1 MPKIRYAQQP
11 AFCLP
16 FNYSESSRIC
26 PLPGFHRTRL
36 FQHADGYSYLLLE
49 LYQILK
55 AVETAADLSPCLKPG
70 VREARFWV
78 RAPGA
83 QREGEGERERG
94 EGKRGGE
101 GERGRGRRKKS
112 SLFPSSLF
120 PSSLFPSSLFPLP
133 SSFFPLPSS
142 FDEAQIT
149 RTLCYSLTWIFQGMG
164 F

>member
-70 VREARFWV
+70 AREARFLV
-78 RAPGA
+78 IEPGA
-83 QREGEGERERG
+83 QREGGGE
-94 EGKRGGE
+94 E
-101 GERGRGRRKKS
+101 GERGRGGEGEKEKI
-112 SLFPSSLF
+112 
-120 PSSLFPSSLFPLP
+120 FPLP

-142 FDEAQIT
+142 FFLLPST
-149 RTLCYSLTWIFQGMG
+149 KPK
-164 F
+164 